1 MAPGHLSQIDH
12 WHTSD
17 PPDIYFT
24 RDYFDVSA
32 SLEPDFA
39 ESVLLQWQ
47 DDTGV
52 VYLPLLLRTISD
64 ELFLMPPTRMVMVAL
79 GLMGNLICQ
88 LFVAIWMI
96 GLDSVV
102 WCRRLSSFTRSLKTG
117 PRLRACLELKKSVK
131 Q

>member
-1 MAPGHLSQIDH
+1 NLISQNQSCCSGKMIPALSICRYYYEQ
-12 WHTSD
+12 
-17 PPDIYFT
+17 
-24 RDYFDVSA
+24 
-32 SLEPDFA
+32 
-39 ESVLLQWQ
+39 SVVNL
-47 DDTGV
+47 
-52 VYLPLLLRTISD
+52 I
-64 ELFLMPPTRMVMVAL
+64 LMRPTRMVMVAL